1 MWLRIGVILS
11 IIILFSSCS
20 EEQEIK
26 ESIEKKS
33 KVNKEENYGIP
44 WEKDLPT
51 AFEKAKEENKTLMI
65 MAVSDGCSWCKKMK
79 KRTLSNPEVAK
90 RLEKYVLVTA
100 DRETPS
106 EREQLP
112 EFKHVPIIFFMSPQK
127 ENLDNM
133 RGYYAPDDFLTYL
146 NEFEDN

>member
-26 ESIEKKS
+26 ESIEKKG

>member
-1 MWLRIGVILS
+1 MWVKVG
-11 IIILFSSCS
+11 IIMSILFFLGCS
-20 EEQEIK
+20 NEN
-26 ESIEKKS
+26 KK
-33 KVNKEENYGIP
+33 KDNYGIP

-51 AFEKAKEENKTLMI
+51 AFKKAQEENKTLLV
-65 MAVSDGCSWCKKMK
+65 MAVSEGCSWCEKMK

-90 RLEKYVLVTA
+90 RLEKYILVTA

-106 EREQLP
+106 ERAQLP

-146 NEFEDN
+146 DTFEDN

>member
-1 MWLRIGVILS
+1 MWLKIGVILS

-20 EEQEIK
+20 EEQEVK
-26 ESIEKKS
+26 ESIEKNA
-33 KVNKEENYGIP
+33 KVNREESYGIP

-51 AFEKAKEENKTLMI
+51 AFKKAKEENKTLII

-90 RLEKYVLVTA
+90 RLEKYILVTA
-100 DRETPS
+100 DRESPS
-106 EREQLP
+106 ERKQLP

-146 NEFEDN
+146 NEFEGN

>member
-1 MWLRIGVILS
+1 
-11 IIILFSSCS
+11 
-20 EEQEIK
+20 
-26 ESIEKKS
+26 
-33 KVNKEENYGIP
+33 
-44 WEKDLPT
+44 
-51 AFEKAKEENKTLMI
+51 
-65 MAVSDGCSWCKKMK
+65 MK

-133 RGYYAPDDFLTYL
+133 RGYYAPDDFLAYL

>member
-1 MWLRIGVILS
+1 MWLKIALFISVV
-11 IIILFSSCS
+11 ILFSGCT
-20 EEQEIK
+20 EEKDNNRPIK
-26 ESIEKKS
+26 IEKE
-33 KVNKEENYGIP
+33 KEETYGIP
-44 WEKDLPT
+44 WEKDLNT
-51 AFEKAKEENKTLMI
+51 AFKKAKEENKIVMI

-79 KRTLSNPEVAK
+79 KRTLSNLEVAK

-106 EREQLP
+106 ERNQLP
-112 EFKHVPIIFFMSPQK
+112 EFKHVPIIFFMSPEK

-146 NEFEDN
+146 DEFEDN

>member
-1 MWLRIGVILS
+1 MWLKIGVLIGAT
-11 IIILFSSCS
+11 ILFSGCS
-20 EEQEIK
+20 EEKSTNETVKIKKEKKQEI
-26 ESIEKKS
+26 
-33 KVNKEENYGIP
+33 NYGIP
-44 WEKDLPT
+44 WEKDLNT
-51 AFEKAKEENKTLMI
+51 AFKKAKDENKTLMI

-79 KRTLSNPEVAK
+79 KKTLSNPAVAK
-90 RLEKYVLVTA
+90 RLEKYILATA

-146 NEFEDN
+146 DEFEDN